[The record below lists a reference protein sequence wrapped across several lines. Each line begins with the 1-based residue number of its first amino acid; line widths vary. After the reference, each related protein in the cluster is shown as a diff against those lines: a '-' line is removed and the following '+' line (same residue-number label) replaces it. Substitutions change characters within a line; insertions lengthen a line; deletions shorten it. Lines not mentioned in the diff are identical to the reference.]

1 MLSLGRFLLL
11 VAAFPF
17 MLGCDQDPFGL
28 SERTVK
34 GDYRLNRW
42 EDGVTYYLVGGP
54 HIDNGGGAI
63 DGTVIRLGWDH
74 QRILVERHANF
85 RGDGDGFMVI
95 DIQLQTVRGPLSTQ
109 EVATDADL
117 SRIRLMPPK
126 EAWEV
131 LGASR
136 HRD

>member
-34 GDYRLNRW
+34 GDYRLKQW

-63 DGTVIRLGWDH
+63 DGTVTCLGWDQ

-85 RGDGDGFMVI
+85 RGDGDGFMII
-95 DIQLQTVRGPLSTQ
+95 DVQLQTIRGPLSAQ
-109 EVATDADL
+109 ELSTKADL
-117 SRIRLMPPK
+117 LRIKLMPPK

-131 LGASR
+131 LGR
-136 HRD
+136 

>member
-1 MLSLGRFLLL
+1 MLGLGSMLSLGRFLLL

-34 GDYRLNRW
+34 GDYRLMQW

-63 DGTVIRLGWDH
+63 DGTVVRLGWDQ
-74 QRILVERHANF
+74 QRILVERYANF
-85 RGDGDGFMVI
+85 RGDGDGFMVV
-95 DIQLQTVRGPLSTQ
+95 DLQTIRGPLSAR
-109 EVATDADL
+109 EVATNADL
-117 SRIRLMPPK
+117 SRIKLMPPK

-131 LGASR
+131 LGR
-136 HRD
+136 